1 MRGDEARTLLGFPP
15 NSRPTLPQI
24 SEAYSC
30 LLSGARGEGSASV
43 TNARVVRT
51 GVPRAQG
58 GRGNPALIGV
68 PFLFIILGTIGL
80 GGLNAARA
88 YKKQKEE
95 YPSHNPF
102 LP

>member
-1 MRGDEARTLLGFPP
+1 MTE
-15 NSRPTLPQI
+15 SVI
-24 SEAYSC
+24 
-30 LLSGARGEGSASV
+30 GARGEGLASA
-43 TNARVVRT
+43 TNVRVYRT
-51 GVPRAQG
+51 GVPRANGG
-58 GRGNPALIGV
+58 GRNRALIGI
-68 PFLFIILGTIGL
+68 PFLFIILGTLGL